1 MPSNKS
7 SKKTGVVQLV
17 VVGLLVVAAFAIGSM
32 WTELR
37 ILKGEGGLVKKQT
50 GQAATAEDKA
60 QPEAAAEISEEI
72 KKEIVSDAAFVKGNK
87 DAKVTIVEFTD
98 YQCPFCKRH
107 FDQTA
112 DQLMKEYVDTGK
124 VRYMLRDLPLS
135 FHANAHV
142 AAQAA
147 RCAGDQDQY
156 ETYHD
161 KLFENQAVW
170 AELSDSAAVFSG
182 YATELGMNAGTFSSC
197 LSSGKYKAAVDEDLA
212 LARKAGASGTPTFFI
227 NGKRLVGAQPF
238 VAFKTMIDAEL
249 N

>member
-1 MPSNKS
+1 MASKKS
-7 SKKTGVVQLV
+7 SKKTNIIQSVMT
-17 VVGLLVVAAFAIGSM
+17 GLLIVAAFAIGSM

-37 ILKGEGGLVKKQT
+37 MLKGEGASIKQLTGQT
-50 GQAATAEDKA
+50 GAAGDKA
-60 QPEAAAEISEEI
+60 QPEGEAEISEEI
-72 KKEIVSDAAFVKGNK
+72 KKEIVSEAAFVKGNEN
-87 DAKVTIVEFTD
+87 ASVTVVEFSD

-124 VRYMLRDLPLS
+124 VRYMFRDLPLS

-142 AAQAA
+142 AAEAA

-156 ETYHD
+156 EAYHD
-161 KLFENQAVW
+161 KLFENQTVW
-170 AELSDSAAVFSG
+170 AEVSDPATIFSG

-197 LSSGKYKAAVDEDLA
+197 FSSGEHKAAVDEDLA
-212 LARKAGASGTPTFFI
+212 LARKAGASGTPTFFV

-238 VAFKTMIDAEL
+238 AAFKTMVDAEL